1 MKTQKEMDNFQS
13 ENDKLLE
20 DLLKQAQENQEI
32 IELNVE
38 KELAD
43 TEN

>member
-1 MKTQKEMDNFQS
+1 MDNFQS